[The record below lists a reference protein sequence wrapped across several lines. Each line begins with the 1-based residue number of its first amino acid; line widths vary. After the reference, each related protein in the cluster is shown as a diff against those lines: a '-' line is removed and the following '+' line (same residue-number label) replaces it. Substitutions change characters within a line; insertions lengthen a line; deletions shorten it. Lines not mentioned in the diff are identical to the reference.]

1 MGGNAVK
8 HVGRMLTIVEAGRWV
23 HGGSFYHSIYIY
35 MFVIFYNKRYLNVS
49 LSNEDFYT
57 MRWQKGSITS

>member
-1 MGGNAVK
+1 MSKKCVEMQVK
-8 HVGRMLTIVEAGRWV
+8 RVGRMLTVVEAGRT

-35 MFVIFYNKRYLNVS
+35 MFVIFYNKRSLNVS

-57 MRWQKGSITS
+57 MR